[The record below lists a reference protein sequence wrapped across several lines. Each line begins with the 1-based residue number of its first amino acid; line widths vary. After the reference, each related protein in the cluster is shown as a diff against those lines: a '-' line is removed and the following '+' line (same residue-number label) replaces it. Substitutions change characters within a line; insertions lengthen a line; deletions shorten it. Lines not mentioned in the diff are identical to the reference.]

1 MIIKVNIVPEVKE
14 EEVVVNC
21 KEKNSIVYR
30 ILKAL
35 KTVDSKMI
43 CQKEG
48 EIQRIYICD
57 ILYIESID
65 RKTFLYTKS
74 NVFEVNR
81 RLYELENE
89 LQSRSF
95 FRISKS
101 IIVNLQRVQS
111 LRPELG
117 SRLLLTMDNG
127 EKIMVSRQYARKIK
141 EELEVI

>member
-1 MIIKVNIVPEVKE
+1 MIVKVNIVPEAKE
-14 EEVVVNC
+14 EEVIVNC
-21 KEKNSIVYR
+21 NEKNGMVHR

-48 EIQRIYICD
+48 EIQRIYLCD

-74 NVFEVNR
+74 DVCEISK

-117 SRLLLTMDNG
+117 SRLLLIMDNG
-127 EKIMVSRQYARKIK
+127 ERIIVSRQYARKIK